1 MGIDAR
7 YWERQRERFRKPKS
21 DQKPSDNRSA
31 TTSSSDNT
39 PRNNNQQHFRSST
52 PPKKSGTPSNSTT
65 PPKKTENPKLGKDG
79 KLTPNE
85 HQHHFDNNL
94 CMFCGGVGHKAPE
107 CPKKSSNASKAKARA
122 AEIQPNN

>member
-7 YWERQRERFRKPKS
+7 YWERQRERSRKPKS
-21 DQKPSDNRSA
+21 DQKPSDNRST

-39 PRNNNQQHFRSST
+39 PRNNNQQHFQSST
-52 PPKKSGTPSNSTT
+52 PPKKSGTPSNSAT

-85 HQHHFDNNL
+85 RQRRFDNNL
-94 CMFCGGVGHKAPE
+94 CMFCGGVGHKAPK

-122 AEIQPNN
+122 AEVQPKN